1 MNDNRYNGWTNFE
14 TWNVNLWMDNEQG
27 IHDYWLEVASEIY
40 ANEAEHPTLV
50 GFTKKDDAIYI
61 LADRLKEYHEEQM
74 YSMLENAGLTSS
86 VWADLLGSA
95 LHEVKWQEI
104 AENLLENIYDA
115 DPVCIDKEE

>member
-27 IHDYWLEVASEIY
+27 THDYWLEVANDIY
-40 ANEAEHPTLV
+40 TNEAEEPTLV
-50 GFTKKDDAIYI
+50 GFTKKDDAVYI
-61 LADRLKEYHEEQM
+61 LAERLKEYHEEEM
-74 YSMLENAGLTSS
+74 YNMLENAGLTSS

-115 DPVCIDKEE
+115 GPICIDTEE

>member
-14 TWNVNLWMDNEQG
+14 TWNVSLWMDNEQG

-40 ANEAEHPTLV
+40 TNEAEHPTLV

-74 YSMLENAGLTSS
+74 YSMLEKVGLTSS

-115 DPVCIDKEE
+115 DPIYIDKEE